1 MFAQREFFAYM
12 DIFAVSIPGQTGIR
26 FRQWYFSKRFKR
38 LGAKAH
44 LGMGLLVYEPKNIS
58 LGENFSIRR
67 NSTLGAINGE
77 LIVGDN
83 VSIAENVTVNAS
95 EKGKIVLGNY
105 VLIAPNTVLRAS
117 DHVTTRADQTIREQ
131 GHTGGEII
139 VEDDV
144 WIGANCVIVAGT
156 RIGKGAVIAAGAV
169 VAKDVEP
176 YTIVGGVPAKFLKK
190 RGA

>member
-1 MFAQREFFAYM
+1 
-12 DIFAVSIPGQTGIR
+12 
-26 FRQWYFSKRFKR
+26 
-38 LGAKAH
+38 
-44 LGMGLLVYEPKNIS
+44 MGLLVYDPQNIS
-58 LGENFSIRR
+58 IGENFSIRR

-144 WIGANCVIVAGT
+144 WIGANCVVVAGT